1 MADIEEQNETKF
13 SNLDGRPKRRNQ
25 TKKKHLLKRSVDDK
39 VIVQYNHYG
48 VPVGDGAND
57 FRSYIGVLVRDN
69 VSILYDDWQC
79 VPLEIKDKFW
89 DHLQTKFELDIRSK
103 KHVVQSM
110 GIALRNFR
118 CALNT
123 EFIQPNK
130 DNRSQ
135 LKLPPWEYP
144 KIRKLEWKQFVDKVL
159 SPEFEKDEITVSEK
173 ELDRSQLWLMARK
186 NNKGGYEPDVLTVVE
201 KIDELKSEVDQ
212 GSFQTHGVN
221 DILSAAL
228 GKQPNGSRVQRL
240 GKLITPT
247 MYFHIP
253 NTANLLEQRMAIE
266 RKAVDIIEEDSL
278 KNGQST
284 AKTKVIV

>member
-13 SNLDGRPKRRNQ
+13 SNLDGRPKRR
-25 TKKKHLLKRSVDDK
+25 KSVDHK

-69 VSILYDDWQC
+69 VSILYDDWQH
-79 VPLEIKDKFW
+79 VPLKIKDKLW

-110 GIALRNFR
+110 GIALRNFS

-123 EFIQPNK
+123 KFIQPNK

-144 KIRKLEWKQFVDKVL
+144 KIRKLEWK
-159 SPEFEKDEITVSEK
+159 
-173 ELDRSQLWLMARK
+173 
-186 NNKGGYEPDVLTVVE
+186 
-201 KIDELKSEVDQ
+201 
-212 GSFQTHGVN
+212 
-221 DILSAAL
+221 
-228 GKQPNGSRVQRL
+228 
-240 GKLITPT
+240 
-247 MYFHIP
+247 
-253 NTANLLEQRMAIE
+253 
-266 RKAVDIIEEDSL
+266 
-278 KNGQST
+278 
-284 AKTKVIV
+284 